1 MRRHWLEKAMRIS
14 DLDFLIIPGHGGS
27 GPDHWQSRWE
37 QKLST
42 ARLAPQED
50 WLVPSRDAWVG
61 NILREIGLS
70 NRPVALIGH
79 SLGAIAAASAIAEA
93 PAGSIAGAFLVAPPD
108 LDNPALPSGIDPAFK
123 EKAPQAALGVPGVIV
138 ASRNDA
144 YSDYDF
150 SEKLAGLWGLELADA
165 GDAGH
170 INAESG
176 HGPWPEG
183 LMRLAGLLSKL

>member
-1 MRRHWLEKAMRIS
+1 MRIS
-14 DLDFLIIPGHGGS
+14 DLDFLIVPGHGGS

-42 ARLAPQED
+42 ARLAQQED

-79 SLGAIAAASAIAEA
+79 SLGRHRRRQRHREGAG
-93 PAGSIAGAFLVAPPD
+93 GSIAGVFLVAPPD
-108 LDNPALPSGIDPAFK
+108 LDSPALPAGIDPAFK

-144 YSDYDF
+144 YADYAF
-150 SEKLAGLWGLELADA
+150 SERLAGLWGLDLADA
-165 GDAGH
+165 GEAGH

>member
-1 MRRHWLEKAMRIS
+1 MRIS
-14 DLDFLIIPGHGGS
+14 DLDFLIVPGLGGS

-50 WLVPSRDAWVG
+50 WLNPSREAWVA

-70 NRPVALIGH
+70 NRPVVLIGH

-93 PAGSIAGAFLVAPPD
+93 PAGKVAAAFLVAPP
-108 LDNPALPSGIDPAFK
+108 NPDHPTLPAGLIDPAFK
-123 EKAPQAALGVPGVIV
+123 EKAPQAALQVPGVMV

-144 YSDYDF
+144 FADYDY
-150 SEKLAGLWGLELADA
+150 SEKLARLWGLDLADA
-165 GDAGH
+165 GEAGH